1 MKNMTKLLTLLI
13 LIAGFT
19 SCSLFEVDVDTTMS
33 ADLEIDI
40 EDSAM
45 KSAAEAYPFDSEV
58 VIDPLDNDDVEEYKD
73 KIERIKA
80 TGIIGTVEYVSKKDV
95 VLYKGTMFTIS
106 NSKYKVTWTLDDDWP
121 IEQGTVLE
129 LPDGGDNYDAV
140 SKILTTMD
148 PFTVSCEGTA
158 SDKGVSITI
167 RIDIDTK
174 VTGNPF

>member
-1 MKNMTKLLTLLI
+1 MKNMTKLLLLLI
-13 LIAGFT
+13 LITGFT
-19 SCSLFEVDVDTTMS
+19 SCSLFDVDVDTTLS

-45 KSAAEAYPFDSEV
+45 KSAAAYPFESEA
-58 VIDPLDNDDVEEYKD
+58 VIDPMDNDDVDEYAD

-80 TGIIGTVEYVSKKDV
+80 TGIIGTVEYVSKKDL
-95 VLYKGTMFTIS
+95 VLHKGTKFTIA
-106 NSKYKVTWTLDDDWP
+106 NSDQSVAWTLDNEWP
-121 IEQGTVLE
+121 IEKGTVLE
-129 LPDGGDNYDAV
+129 LPSGNGTYDAV
-140 SKILTTMD
+140 SKILTTLD

-167 RIDIDTK
+167 RIDIKTT